1 MRLQVTNISTPLNN
15 VVFRVSKLPNGYLL
29 NADGSPGQVGSQLTV
44 SDSALPGSNQVW
56 DTNEL
61 LVQDFRIGLMTRA
74 GFAFQVDVYANKISA
89 QKPIGRRPNN
99 VADQVFVGS
108 FTVVVD
114 PNAPI
119 VYDTII
125 YVPLMLVKE

>member
-1 MRLQVTNISTPLNN
+1 VTNISTPLNN
-15 VVFRVSKLPNGYLL
+15 VIFRVNKLPNNYLL
-29 NADGSPGQVGSQLTV
+29 NADGGPGQVGSQLTV
-44 SDSALPGSNQVW
+44 LNNALPSGNQVW

-61 LVQDFRIGLMTRA
+61 LVQDFRIGLITRT
-74 GFAFQVDVYANKISA
+74 GFAFQVDVYANKLTA
-89 QKPIGRRPNN
+89 QRTVGHQPNM

-125 YVPLMLVKE
+125 YVPLMLVND